1 MGRFLL
7 SLIVLAALAAG
18 GVYAQWT
25 LRPCDPPL
33 LALDKWGV
41 KARPKCA
48 PQTAAAVAT
57 DAEPV
62 REVAPPAVTVIKAET
77 RRFTD
82 RLFVSGTLTA
92 REEVMVATRIGDLA
106 IAEIDAEDGDHV
118 KQGQLLAR
126 LDRSQLDAQL
136 AQSDAARA
144 RADAAINQATSLIAQ
159 SASQVDFASNDYDR
173 AKKLGAGIMAVST
186 VEQRQTNMKSAQAAL
201 AGAKDALA
209 VAQAD
214 RAARDADRQEL
225 MVRIGRTEVRAPVDG
240 LISLRS
246 ARLGATAMMAGDPLF
261 RIISHGDID
270 LFADVPEQW
279 LSRLQVGM
287 PATLKLPG
295 VETPVSGTVR
305 LVDQQVDKASRT
317 GKARIALADVS
328 HARIGAFA
336 SGEIDLASRDGVAAP
351 TTAVR
356 REGDEG
362 VVLIV
367 KDGAVESRKVKLG
380 IVEGDEIELKSGV
393 SPGETLVA
401 RAASFL
407 RPGDK
412 VRPMPEVVGAGG

>member
-1 MGRFLL
+1 M
-7 SLIVLAALAAG
+7 
-18 GVYAQWT
+18 
-25 LRPCDPPL
+25 
-33 LALDKWGV
+33 
-41 KARPKCA
+41 
-48 PQTAAAVAT
+48 
-57 DAEPV
+57 
-62 REVAPPAVTVIKAET
+62 IKAET

-92 REEVMVATRIGDLA
+92 REEVMVATKIADLT
-106 IAEIDAEDGDHV
+106 IVEIDAEDGDHV

-144 RADAAINQATSLIAQ
+144 RADAAINQANSMIAQ

-173 AKKLGAGIMAVST
+173 AKKLGAGVMAVST
-186 VEQRQTNMKSAQAAL
+186 VEQRETKMKSAQAAL
-201 AGAKDALA
+201 AAAKDALA

-246 ARLGATAMMAGDPLF
+246 ARLGATAVMAGDPLF
-261 RIISHGDID
+261 RIISHGDD
-270 LFADVPEQW
+270 RPLRRRAGAMAVAAA
-279 LSRLQVGM
+279 R
-287 PATLKLPG
+287 PG
-295 VETPVSGTVR
+295 CRRPSSCP
-305 LVDQQVDKASRT
+305 ASRRRSA
-317 GKARIALADVS
+317 ARSVWSTRKSTRRAAP
-328 HARIGAFA
+328 ARRASRSPTSATRGIGAFA
-336 SGEIDLASRDGVAAP
+336 SGEIDLVSRDGVAAP
-351 TTAVR
+351 TTAVK

-367 KDGAVESRKVKLG
+367 KDGEVESRKVKLG
-380 IVEGDEIELKSGV
+380 IVEGDEIEIKSGV

-412 VRPMPEVVGAGG
+412 VRPMPQVVGAGG